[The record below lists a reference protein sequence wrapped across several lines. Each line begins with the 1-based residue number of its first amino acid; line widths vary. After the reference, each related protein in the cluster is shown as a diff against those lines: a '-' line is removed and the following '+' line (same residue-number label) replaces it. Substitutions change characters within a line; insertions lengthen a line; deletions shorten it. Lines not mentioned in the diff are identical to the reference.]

1 MKKWSGFFVFGLF
14 VSPAIWAQTADTS
27 RQLPLVQVEEHRHP
41 AERQPA
47 LQRQSPDTL
56 LLRAL
61 PAASVAD
68 WLQWQGS
75 ASLRSYGPN
84 GLATL
89 SIRGSSAQQHTVL
102 WEGLPL
108 LNPMNGTPDLNLY
121 PMWLLGGVSVQT
133 GSSASD
139 FGSGAIGGALHFRQ
153 GIPQKH
159 DAAVFTEMRSFG
171 DYAGGV
177 AASVRARKGWYQ
189 LRGLYRTAQNNFP
202 YTNMARFGN
211 PEERLAHAAH
221 AQGGI
226 LQEAGWQFHP
236 NWRLRAAWWMQAHRR
251 ELPAS
256 MTEQQSTAVQADTAH
271 RFAVSLTGQAG
282 RWQLAF
288 RQGFL
293 REVNHF
299 ADERL
304 GFDERHR
311 FNALLQEISAATTLG
326 RHEFSQLLQQ
336 AYYTA
341 NSPNFSG
348 QERQYRLALV
358 PGWRLNG
365 AKTTARVQLRVE
377 MVDGQLV
384 PLTPSLQVEQRLAPA
399 LQMRLAASRTYRL
412 PGFNDLYWQPGGN
425 ADLQPENGWQAET
438 GLGWKKQGGSW
449 AFSVDGGAFWS
460 DLTDW
465 IIWLPNTSLGYWM
478 PRNLRRVQS
487 MGWEQQWG
495 VSKQWRGLKLRLNGD
510 YAYVAT
516 THREVGAGEQ
526 ELLGKQLIYI
536 PKHQFRGRFFVEH
549 ASFFA
554 GWQYSYNGL
563 RFTSSDNRFFLPNQ
577 HLHQIML
584 GGSKAWGK
592 QLLRL
597 TGTIHNAFNLQYQQ
611 IAWRPM
617 PGRHYQITLQ
627 INFNA
632 S

>member
-1 MKKWSGFFVFGLF
+1 MKKWSGFFVLGLLL
-14 VSPAIWAQTADTS
+14 SPAIWAQNADTS
-27 RQLPLVQVEEHRHP
+27 LVLPLVQVEEHRHP

-47 LQRQSPDTL
+47 LQRLSPDTL

-61 PAASVAD
+61 AAASVAD

-75 ASLRSYGPN
+75 ASLRTYGPN
-84 GLATL
+84 GLATFSL
-89 SIRGSSAQQHTVL
+89 RGSSAQQNTVV

-121 PMWLLGGVSVQT
+121 PMWLLGGVGLQT

-153 GIPQKH
+153 GIPQRH
-159 DAAVFTEMRSFG
+159 EVAVFTEMRSFG
-171 DYAGGV
+171 DYAGGM
-177 AASVRARKGWYQ
+177 AAAVRARKGWYQ
-189 LRGLYRTAQNNFP
+189 IRGLYRTAQNDFP
-202 YTNMARFGN
+202 YVNMARFGH
-211 PEERLAHAAH
+211 PAERLAHAAH
-221 AQGGI
+221 HQAGL

-236 NWRLRAAWWMQAHRR
+236 NWRVRAAWWAQAHRR

-256 MTEQQSTAVQADTAH
+256 MTEQQSTAVQADTAQ
-271 RFAVSLTGQAG
+271 RLALSFTGEVG

-288 RQGFL
+288 RQGML
-293 REVNHF
+293 RELNHF

-311 FNALLQEISAATTLG
+311 FTALLQEISALTARG

-341 NSPNFSG
+341 NSPNFSR

-358 PGWRLNG
+358 PGWRYNG
-365 AKTTARVQLRVE
+365 PKTTARLQLRAE
-377 MVDGQLV
+377 MVDGHLV
-384 PLTPSLQVEQRLAPA
+384 PLTPSLQLERRLTQGFQLRLAG
-399 LQMRLAASRTYRL
+399 SRTYRL
-412 PGFNDLYWQPGGN
+412 PGFNDLFWQPGGN
-425 ADLQPENGWQAET
+425 ATLQPEQGWQGEA
-438 GLGWKKQGGSW
+438 GLIWKNQRGTWG
-449 AFSVDGGAFWS
+449 FSVDGGGFWS
-460 DLTDW
+460 DLSDW
-465 IIWLPNTSLGYWM
+465 IIWLPNSSLGYWS

-487 MGWEQQWG
+487 LGWEQQLG
-495 VSKQWRGLKLRLNGD
+495 ISKQLGKLKLRLHGD

-516 THREVGAGEQ
+516 THQEVGAGEQ

-536 PKHQFRGRFFVEH
+536 PKHQARGRFFVEH
-549 ASFFA
+549 AAFFV

-577 HLHQIML
+577 HLHQVML
-584 GGSKAWGK
+584 GGSKALGK
-592 QLLRL
+592 QVLRL

>member
-1 MKKWSGFFVFGLF
+1 MKKWSGFFVLGLF
-14 VSPAIWAQTADTS
+14 VGPAVWAQTADTS
-27 RQLPLVQVEEHRHP
+27 LRLPWVEVEEIRHP
-41 AERQPA
+41 AERQPG
-47 LQRQSPDTL
+47 LQRQSPDSL

-68 WLQWQGS
+68 WLLWQGS
-75 ASLRSYGPN
+75 ASLRTYGPN

-89 SIRGSSAQQHTVL
+89 SLRGSSAQQNTVL

-121 PMWLLGGVSVQT
+121 PMWLLGGVSLQT
-133 GSSASD
+133 GSTASD

-153 GIPQKH
+153 GIPQRH
-159 DAAVFTEMRSFG
+159 EAAVFTEMRSFG

-177 AASVRARKGWYQ
+177 AASVRARRGWYQ
-189 LRGLYRTAQNNFP
+189 IRGLYRMAQNNYP
-202 YTNMARFGN
+202 YTNIARFGN
-211 PEERLAHAAH
+211 PTEQMAHAAH
-221 AQGGI
+221 AQGGL
-226 LQEAGWQFHP
+226 LQEAGWQLHP
-236 NWRLRAAWWMQAHRR
+236 RWRLRAAWWMQAHRR

-271 RFAVSLTGQAG
+271 RFALSLTGQAG
-282 RWQLAF
+282 RWQLAI
-288 RQGFL
+288 RQGYL
-293 REVNHF
+293 RELNHF
-299 ADERL
+299 YDERL

-311 FNALLQEISAATTLG
+311 FSALLQEISAVTTVG

-341 NSPNFSG
+341 NSPNFNG
-348 QERQYRLALV
+348 QERQYRLAWV
-358 PGWRLNG
+358 PGWRFNG
-365 AKTTARVQLRVE
+365 TKTTARVQLRVE
-377 MVDGQLV
+377 MVDARLV
-384 PLTPSLQVEQRLAPA
+384 PITPSLQLEQRLAPTFHW
-399 LQMRLAASRTYRL
+399 RLAGSRTYRL

-425 ADLQPENGWQAET
+425 PDLQPENGWQAET
-438 GLGWKKQGGSW
+438 GLGWKKQQSTW
-449 AFSVDGGAFWS
+449 SFSVDGGAFWS
-460 DLTDW
+460 DLTEW
-465 IIWLPNTSLGYWM
+465 IIWLPNSSLGYWT

-487 MGWEQQWG
+487 VGWEQQLG
-495 VSKQWRGLKLRLNGD
+495 ISKQLRRVKLRLNGD

-516 THREVGAGEQ
+516 THREVGPGEQ
-526 ELLGKQLIYI
+526 DLLGKQLIYI
-536 PKHQFRGRFFVEH
+536 PRHQARSRFFVEH
-549 ASFFA
+549 AAFFM

-584 GGSKAWGK
+584 GGSKRLGPH
-592 QLLRL
+592 LLRL
-597 TGTIHNAFNLQYQQ
+597 TGTIHNALNLQYQQ